1 MNKFE
6 YEKQL
11 ILNRLNKDF
20 SDLYHSRNRF
30 MKSNL
35 EFARKEVE
43 LKSLTSALIK
53 EVQEKIQEYCGI
65 NFTFEET
72 EGFLK
77 LHPHITLSLIEN
89 GLDTDSSDSLFD
101 QLFDWILF
109 EMPSPTHGHHLSYN
123 EVERYFKLL
132 KDTAQLYGFKTIY

>member
-1 MNKFE
+1 MDKFE

-30 MKSNL
+30 MKNNL
-35 EFARKEVE
+35 EFARNEVE
-43 LKSLTSALIK
+43 LKSLTSELIK
-53 EVQEKIQEYCGI
+53 DVKEQIKEYCGI
-65 NFTFEET
+65 DFTLEET

-77 LHPHITLSLIEN
+77 LHSNLALTLIEN

-101 QLFDWILF
+101 SLFDWILF
-109 EMPSPTHGHHLSYN
+109 EMPSPVHGHKLSYN
-123 EVERYFKLL
+123 EVEGYFKLL